1 MALIYLR
8 KEILDF
14 TAVYLIENSGETAKA
29 IAVVKRGKLMLKTTD
44 SPQCAIK
51 ILFYVEKLSRK

>member
-1 MALIYLR
+1 MALICLR

-29 IAVVKRGKLMLKTTD
+29 IFVVKRGKLMLKTTD
-44 SPQCAIK
+44 S
-51 ILFYVEKLSRK
+51 R